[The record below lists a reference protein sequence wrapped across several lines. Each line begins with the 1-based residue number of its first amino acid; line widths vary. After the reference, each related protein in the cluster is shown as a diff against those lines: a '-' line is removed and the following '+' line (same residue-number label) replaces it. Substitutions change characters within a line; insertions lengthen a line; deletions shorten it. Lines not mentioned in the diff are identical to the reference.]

1 MTIGFGYSRLQ
12 GEHSMNRWT
21 KILLAIAAPL
31 MLAGC
36 LWSPGKFQ
44 SNLDIRRDGSFALDY
59 KGEILFQMPQDD
71 ATPEAWSDDKAH
83 CTKDGGA
90 NLAIADGET
99 RPCTADEIA
108 TLKRMFEAKEAERIA
123 AKRKENEEM
132 ARTFGLPGTDDASN
146 RRFAATLMKYAGWRS
161 VAYKGNGVY
170 DVDYSVR
177 GRLDQDFAFPLMP
190 DSDLMLPFIAIRRR
204 ADGSVQVNSPAFA
217 GGEGPF
223 AARASLMGLSR
234 KAGGDEPLRADGTFT
249 ITTDGEILT
258 NNSAD
263 GPAAHARGRALT
275 WQVSP
280 STTKTPEALIRLR

>member
-1 MTIGFGYSRLQ
+1 MIFGR
-12 GEHSMNRWT
+12 
-21 KILLAIAAPL
+21 ILIAAAAPL
-31 MLAGC
+31 LLAGC
-36 LWSPGKFQ
+36 LWSPGKF
-44 SNLDIRRDGSFALDY
+44 SSTLDIRRDGSFALDY

-71 ATPEAWSDDKAH
+71 VTPDRWSDDKAR
-83 CTKDGGA
+83 CVAGGGA
-90 NLAIADGET
+90 SLDSQDGEP
-99 RPCTADEIA
+99 RACTPAEIA
-108 TLKRMFEAKEAERIA
+108 TLKREFEKKEAERVA

-161 VAYKGNGVY
+161 VAYKGKGVY
-170 DVDYSVR
+170 EVDYSMR

-190 DSDLMLPFIAIRRR
+190 DSDLVLPFIAIRRR

-234 KAGGDEPLRADGTFT
+234 KAGGDEPMRADGTFT
-249 ITTDGEILT
+249 ILTDGEILT

-263 GPAAHARGRALT
+263 GPAPHARGRALA